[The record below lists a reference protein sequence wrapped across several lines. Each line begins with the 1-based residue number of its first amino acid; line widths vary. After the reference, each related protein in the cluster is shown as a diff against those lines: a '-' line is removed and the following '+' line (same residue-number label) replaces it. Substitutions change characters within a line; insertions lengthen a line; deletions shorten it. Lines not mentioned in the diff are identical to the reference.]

1 MNAVIKINKLEDR
14 KNLLS
19 ALWIFLAAN
28 YIYCDHLSV
37 LEPGTVNGLMTGH
50 IGSIQVTQGFLLSAA
65 LIIEIPILMIV
76 LARVLK
82 YRVNRWVNIIVG
94 VLMVVIQI
102 GSMGFGTSP
111 TLVYLSY
118 SILEVVVNLLIVWL
132 ALKWRNPES
141 TSEK

>member
-1 MNAVIKINKLEDR
+1 MNTVIRTNLLEDKR
-14 KNLLS
+14 SLLS

-28 YIYCDHLSV
+28 YIYCDHLSL
-37 LEPGTVNGLMTGH
+37 LEPGAVNGLMAGQ
-50 IGSIQVTQGFLLSAA
+50 IGSIQITQGFLLSAA

-82 YRVNRWVNIIVG
+82 YRVNRWVNIIAG
-94 VLMVVIQI
+94 VLMVVIQV
-102 GSMGFGTSP
+102 GSMGFGTPP
-111 TLVYLSY
+111 TLVYLCY

-141 TSEK
+141 QPE